1 MSDSINI
8 QHLARLARLSLTE
21 AEHTGARND
30 LEQIIG
36 MIDAMQS
43 VDTDAVT
50 PMASPL
56 DANQRLRADQV
67 SETVDRERFQAVAPE
82 SADGYYLVPR
92 VVE

>member
-56 DANQRLRADQV
+56 DAHQRLRADQV